1 VLSPKPIKDAVI
13 AEEGDT
19 IMSATHT
26 NDTAVVSPKPSGEA
40 SETTSF
46 DNSISSLRELMLT
59 EPETAKP
66 TATKT
71 AAEEPTKGEAS
82 MVSLDVASLGDTS
95 MDSVASFDI
104 LDPVEEPKTEKKKK
118 RIKRTTSG
126 DKKSLSGS
134 KSGERKKKS
143 TSKAAPTEESP
154 VNPPKPLMNLRGILA
169 KREKK
174 PEPLPVHV
182 VDFYG
187 SMSAI
192 PFLKP
197 QTSKKKKKVTKK
209 TGDEESGNAK
219 KTVSD
224 EKKTKKQP
232 TEISMN
238 AEYDDEQLKMWKS
251 MTAFDNS
258 DVYSEDLR
266 PKDELPLEPGV
277 RAKKKHTPSKGNAV
291 RAHNRHDEWLNPNL
305 KAQEKKSYFEKP
317 GSAKPVKKDP
327 AV

>member
-1 VLSPKPIKDAVI
+1 
-13 AEEGDT
+13 
-19 IMSATHT
+19 MSAAHE

-40 SETTSF
+40 SDTPDL

-66 TATKT
+66 NATKT
-71 AAEEPTKGEAS
+71 AAEESAIPADVAVKGEAS
-82 MVSLDVASLGDTS
+82 MVSLDVVSLDDTS
-95 MDSVASFDI
+95 MDSGASFDI

-134 KSGERKKKS
+134 KSGERKKKANN
-143 TSKAAPTEESP
+143 KAASTEESP

-174 PEPLPVHV
+174 PEPLPVHN

-197 QTSKKKKKVTKK
+197 QTRKKKKPITK
-209 TGDEESGNAK
+209 TTEDEESGDAK
-219 KTVSD
+219 KTISD
-224 EKKTKKQP
+224 EKKTKKEP
-232 TEISMN
+232 TEITMT

-266 PKDELPLEPGV
+266 PKDELPLKPGV
-277 RAKKKHTPSKGNAV
+277 RAKKKHTPSNGNAV

-317 GSAKPVKKDP
+317 ASAEAVKKDP
-327 AV
+327 DV